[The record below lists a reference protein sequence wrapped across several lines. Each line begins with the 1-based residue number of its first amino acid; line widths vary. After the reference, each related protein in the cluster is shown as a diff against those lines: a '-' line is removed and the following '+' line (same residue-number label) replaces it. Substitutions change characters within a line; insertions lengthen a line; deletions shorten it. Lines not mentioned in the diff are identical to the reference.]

1 MMFGAKWKDTIDTQV
16 GVATILKDKL
26 KSYTSGFAS
35 FATGTQMGA
44 SADDLLRSINVAIDA
59 ATAAGAKNLLVVR
72 CDDSEDANSV
82 TVKVSA
88 STLHVYVLHV
98 RIVEDLSKDAY
109 KKVFSITSAALD
121 NEVKAKTI
129 DCWQTKAY
137 DPSTA
142 TPVASSRIM
151 DDLRKLIPK

>member
-1 MMFGAKWKDTIDTQV
+1 MESGASWDDTIKTQV
-16 GVATILKDKL
+16 GVATLLRDKL
-26 KSYTSGFAS
+26 NAYTAGFAS
-35 FATGTQMGA
+35 FATGTQDGA
-44 SADDLLRSINVAIDA
+44 SANDLLTSINVAIDA

-72 CDDSEDANSV
+72 CDDSEDDNKV

-98 RIVEDLSKDAY
+98 RIVEDLSKDDY